1 MKKSSSNH
9 EAARIEALLQYKILD
24 TAPEPAFDD
33 LTRLAAYICGTPIA
47 LVSLIDTNRQWFK
60 SKFGLEALETPRD
73 IAFCTQAICQK
84 DVFIVPDA
92 TLDDRFATNP
102 LVTSDPNIRFYAGV
116 PLIDAEGHG
125 LGTLC
130 VIDDI
135 PRELTTEQLEALKIL
150 SRQVMKQLELRRNLD
165 SLVLATNQQQKVNQ
179 QFFMKIGGW
188 FGLASLLL
196 LMVGIVS
203 YQNIKKVVNKT
214 TQRRQRQEK
223 IITQSKLVFHIK
235 QIENEQ
241 INYILTG
248 NPVNLQNYNQATIEI
263 NQEMQNLKKLKSAD
277 PELQEQIVI
286 IESEIAS
293 KIDKIQENINLRQ
306 QNKPE
311 LALQTFLANQ
321 KNNSNKSIY
330 EKIYKFEQNDRKFVQ
345 NKTKEVINSTHD
357 MLILLMI
364 TISFSIVIIMIVYY
378 LIYREITARKSVE
391 ASLETERNFISS
403 ILDTASVLV
412 MVLNTQGQIVRFN
425 RACEQTTGYTGD
437 EVLGRCFCHQFKLF
451 LNK

>member
-1 MKKSSSNH
+1 MKKLSPNN

-24 TAPEPAFDD
+24 TAPEAAFDD

-47 LVSLIDTNRQWFK
+47 LVSLIDINRQWFK
-60 SKFGLEALETPRD
+60 SRFGLEALEIPRD

-84 DVFIVPDA
+84 DVFIVPDT

-135 PRELTTEQLEALKIL
+135 PRELTPEQLEALKIL

-165 SLVLATNQQQKVNQ
+165 SLVLATNQQQQQQQQKVNQ
-179 QFFMKIGGW
+179 QFFMKIAGW

-203 YQNIKKVVNKT
+203 CQNIKEVVNKT

-321 KNNSNKSIY
+321 KNNSNNSIY
-330 EKIYKFEQNDRKFVQ
+330 KKIYKFEQNDRKFVQ
-345 NKTKEVINSTHD
+345 NKTKEVINSTHN

-364 TISFSIVIIMIVYY
+364 
-378 LIYREITARKSVE
+378 
-391 ASLETERNFISS
+391 
-403 ILDTASVLV
+403 
-412 MVLNTQGQIVRFN
+412 
-425 RACEQTTGYTGD
+425 
-437 EVLGRCFCHQFKLF
+437 
-451 LNK
+451 

>member
-248 NPVNLQNYNQATIEI
+248 N
-263 NQEMQNLKKLKSAD
+263 
-277 PELQEQIVI
+277 
-286 IESEIAS
+286 
-293 KIDKIQENINLRQ
+293 
-306 QNKPE
+306 
-311 LALQTFLANQ
+311 
-321 KNNSNKSIY
+321 
-330 EKIYKFEQNDRKFVQ
+330 
-345 NKTKEVINSTHD
+345 
-357 MLILLMI
+357 
-364 TISFSIVIIMIVYY
+364 
-378 LIYREITARKSVE
+378 
-391 ASLETERNFISS
+391 
-403 ILDTASVLV
+403 
-412 MVLNTQGQIVRFN
+412 
-425 RACEQTTGYTGD
+425 
-437 EVLGRCFCHQFKLF
+437 
-451 LNK
+451 